1 MTDELARIGRANRI
15 TFAQDLMLHA
25 VHQYKGQPFP
35 VDAVCEDIML
45 TIGGLTREEL
55 VVAVQG
61 LQRKVKFIPDGMTVT
76 WDLVPKRR
84 DDEPR
89 E

>member
-1 MTDELARIGRANRI
+1 MTDELVRIGRANRI
-15 TFAQDLMLHA
+15 AFAQDLMLHA

-61 LQRKVKFIPDGMTVT
+61 LTQDKVHPRWDDG
-76 WDLVPKRR
+76 DLGFGA
-84 DDEPR
+84 EAS
-89 E
+89 